1 MVVIFTKTYEQ
12 MGAHSG
18 WLCPASSGQETHRE
32 PQESSLATCTSA
44 CRQTTRFRKTCGDRF
59 RRDEK
64 SFQAETDIGVNRAGA
79 AKEEK
84 SRKVCCQENQGR
96 KGKET

>member
-1 MVVIFTKTYEQ
+1 MVVIFTETYEQ

-32 PQESSLATCTSA
+32 PQESSLATCPSA
-44 CRQTTRFRKTCGDRF
+44 RRQTTWFRRMCGDRF
-59 RRDEK
+59 RRGEK
-64 SFQAETDIGVNRAGA
+64 RFQAETDIGVNGAGA

-84 SRKVCCQENQGR
+84 SRKVCCRENQGR